1 MAVNFPGSPGG
12 FYAPTRFE
20 AYIHDCEVMGEI
32 PSDLRGTFYRTGMDR
47 RYPPRFPDDA
57 PFNDDGFVDMF
68 RIQDGHVDYRS
79 RHVRTERFLAERQ
92 ARRALYGYYR
102 NQYTSEPSV
111 RNKSM
116 NVANTNIIYNNGHLL
131 VLKESDPPIALDPT
145 TLKTLGNYRYDG
157 QIYDGPFT
165 AHPKVDPV
173 TGETITFGYEAKGD
187 GTTDVVFYWIDKT
200 GKKTKEVWIKAPHV
214 TMMHDIA
221 ISQEHIIIPTTGYIT
236 SVERLKAGKIHW
248 GFDPEQPTYIGIMR
262 RDGDGSDLRWFKG
275 PGHQMIHTINAVTEG
290 DKVILDAP
298 VSPSSPFPFFPSV
311 DGSPFDPK
319 GGSCTIRRWT
329 FDLKSKNDTW
339 EETIMFPDHQG
350 GGLARMDDRYIS
362 RPYRYSFM
370 GIVDPS
376 LPFDAEKAGNLRGR
390 VTNAYAIYDHQTG
403 NVKTM
408 FAGPTHSL
416 SEGVFAPRSPQ
427 APELDGYLIGVANN
441 LAEMRS
447 ELIISDARKPEEG
460 PIARVLLPFRLHA
473 QVHGN
478 WVPDDVL
485 PVA

>member
-1 MAVNFPGSPGG
+1 MAVNFPSSPGG

-20 AYIHDCEVMGEI
+20 AHIHDCEVVGDI
-32 PSDLRGTFYRTGMDR
+32 PADLTGTFYRTGLDR

-68 RIQDGHVDYRS
+68 RIQKGHVDYRS

-111 RNKSM
+111 QGKSM
-116 NVANTNIIYNNGHLL
+116 NVANTNIVFVNGKLL
-131 VLKESDPPIALDPT
+131 VLKESSPAIALDPT
-145 TLKTLGNYRYDG
+145 SLKTEGDYTWDG

-173 TGETITFGYEAKGD
+173 TGEMITFGYEAKGD
-187 GTTDVVFYWIDKT
+187 GTPDVVFYWINRKGRKT
-200 GKKTKEVWIKAPHV
+200 RTVWIKAPLV
-214 TMMHDIA
+214 SMMHDIA
-221 ISQEHIIIPTTGYIT
+221 ISREHIIIPTTGYTT

-248 GFDPEQPTYIGIMR
+248 GFVPGQPTYIGIMR
-262 RDGDGSDLRWFKG
+262 RDGDGKDLRWFKG
-275 PGHQMIHTINAVTEG
+275 PGHQMIHTVNAVTDG
-290 DKVILDAP
+290 NKVILDAP

-311 DGSPFDPK
+311 DGSPFDPA
-319 GGSCTIRRWT
+319 GGACTIRRWT
-329 FDLKSKNDTW
+329 FDLSSKSDTW
-339 EETIMFPDHQG
+339 QETILFPDHKG
-350 GGLARMDDRYIS
+350 GGLARMDDRYIA

-376 LPFDAEKAGNLRGR
+376 LPFDTEKAGNLKGR
-390 VTNAYAIYDHQTG
+390 VTNAYAIFDHEAGT
-403 NVKTM
+403 VKTM
-408 FAGPTHSL
+408 FPGPTYSL
-416 SEGVFAPRSPQ
+416 SEGIFAPRRADSP
-427 APELDGYLIGVANN
+427 EMDGYLIGVANN

-447 ELIISDARKPEEG
+447 ELIIADAQKPEAG

-478 WVPDDVL
+478 WVPDSVL
-485 PVA
+485 PVN